1 MNVFSNLG
9 NAGMLSAINTEKCMH
24 RGSRKSNEPR
34 LCLFFEFYSFLNY
47 EPKYVMKVVGRE
59 NGAKN

>member
-1 MNVFSNLG
+1 
-9 NAGMLSAINTEKCMH
+9 LSAINTEKCMH